1 MNRDF
6 RDAQLQRLLEG
17 ADPAEV
23 LKDVRE
29 RSFSLTTRRNGSA
42 LLRYRNCVSAIRKQA
57 MEGATLDATVRD
69 ELKRVAQLHLNR
81 VLSGGGGGDGGERV
95 KKKLRSFLRASL
107 KEKIAIQHRVT
118 KRKESFTGDADLD
131 AAIAGVEL
139 HPPFFKEF
147 TLSREDLSALKERT
161 HAAVEKRAGNV
172 IPLSTRDVTSYLN
185 YCRALLAKARSVE
198 TDAAREDAS
207 TSETLIVA
215 KRRKLDLR
223 FVLCALAF
231 VTGRR
236 AGELLYSGQFKPPS
250 SHASTSNPYIACFSG
265 QIKTGYGNSRCFD
278 IPLLAPR
285 EDVVA
290 ALKLVRR
297 RWGKATSVAD
307 VNKKYAMVMKRAVEA
322 SKFASLD
329 PHFRG
334 GGGKSRLHFHS
345 LREAYGMCTYHAYQ
359 PHAFSPHYW
368 LSRVLGHSG
377 LNQSAHYANVQIPA
391 DFGATAQRLVALL
404 DAGVS
409 PAVAP
414 KHAADPAAT
423 ARALDATGAS
433 SDSLP
438 ILHWDDARQQ
448 GGGGGSSRHDLNVDS
463 DSSTTS
469 EDLDQL
475 AASL

>member
-6 RDAQLQRLLEG
+6 RDAQLQRLLDG

-29 RSFSLTTRRNGSA
+29 RSFSLNTQRNGSA

-69 ELKRVAQLHLNR
+69 ELKRVAQSHLNR
-81 VLSGGGGGDGGERV
+81 VLSGGGGGGDSGARI
-95 KKKLRSFLRASL
+95 KKKLKSFMRASL
-107 KEKIAIQHRVT
+107 KDKIAIQHRVT
-118 KRKESFTGDADLD
+118 KRKEAFTGDADLD

-139 HPPFFKEF
+139 HPPFFKGF

-185 YCRALLAKARSVE
+185 YCRALLVKARSVE
-198 TDAAREDAS
+198 NDAAREDA
-207 TSETLIVA
+207 LIVA

-250 SHASTSNPYIACFSG
+250 SRGSTSNPYITCFSG
-265 QIKTGYGNSRCFD
+265 QIKTGFGASRCFD

-285 EDVVA
+285 EDVIA

-329 PHFRG
+329 PQFRG

-377 LNQSAHYANVQIPA
+377 LNQSAHYANVQVPA
-391 DFGATAQRLVALL
+391 DFGATAQRLVQLL

-423 ARALDATGAS
+423 TRALDAVGATTQES

-438 ILHWDDARQQ
+438 ILNWDDARQQ
-448 GGGGGSSRHDLNVDS
+448 GGGGNGEHKSDVDS
-463 DSSTTS
+463 NSSTAS
-469 EDLDQL
+469 EDLDEL